1 MLKLPTPQ
9 VSRRDAKALIGERI
23 KEGRRASMES
33 YETSSKRAERRYATW
48 DRRNYEFLIE
58 LFDSDEIAKEYD
70 AIPKLVLTGTYRS
83 TERAEQHQKRIDRK
97 VKWFKE
103 LDRRIDNHFP
113 QVEEA
118 VPNLTSSETL
128 SALDKVDLLCSRFYA
143 VVNQLHQ
150 PKRGNKSPSRSSL
163 KSEYDVQELL
173 HALLWIF
180 FSDVRRED
188 PVPQRGRGE
197 ARFGNKDVDGAIA
210 DYSKAI
216 ELAPKHVYAYYN
228 RGLARFAKKDAE
240 GAIADYTKVIEL
252 TPGLAAEFDKD
263 AVAARAKYDLTR
275 YKNDLSSADSYLA
288 SANEQRSLYAAAY
301 NSRGHT
307 YVVKGSDDLA
317 IADYTK
323 LIELEPSKAV
333 HYKDRAKVYRS
344 MKKLRLAIAD
354 ERRAAKLEK
363 Q

>member
-1 MLKLPTPQ
+1 MLKLPSPQ

-103 LDRRIDNHFP
+103 LARRNDNHFP

-128 SALDKVDLLCSRFYA
+128 SALDKVDLLCSRFHA

-188 PVPQRGRGE
+188 PVPQRAGASSRTDFVLKKEEIIVEVKKTRSNLRDNEVGKE
-197 ARFGNKDVDGAIA
+197 LIVDIERYKARKDCKLAYCFVYDHAHFIRNPAGLEEL
-210 DYSKAI
+210 SRNEG
-216 ELAPKHVYAYYN
+216 ELAVKVVVLPK
-228 RGLARFAKKDAE
+228 R
-240 GAIADYTKVIEL
+240 
-252 TPGLAAEFDKD
+252 
-263 AVAARAKYDLTR
+263 
-275 YKNDLSSADSYLA
+275 
-288 SANEQRSLYAAAY
+288 
-301 NSRGHT
+301 
-307 YVVKGSDDLA
+307 
-317 IADYTK
+317 
-323 LIELEPSKAV
+323 
-333 HYKDRAKVYRS
+333 
-344 MKKLRLAIAD
+344 
-354 ERRAAKLEK
+354 
-363 Q
+363 